1 MKPSRPDKRRSPS
14 EPRRP
19 ATGHHQQC
27 TRQNK
32 NRGSTAQVCQP
43 TRGGNIT
50 FPAYKTTKGVERG
63 NQPLNGT
70 WSGVVVANGVR
81 DGREVGL
88 IIRACRCIS
97 AEAAEALEGTGDESL
112 SLINRRRGST
122 KARPLVTQHQN
133 ALSRWPVGAS
143 PEGQEANRD
152 VTLGIVIQSNSK
164 KKKKTTIRQLPCCDA
179 LSLAAHCFVM
189 LPTRLQPTR
198 S

>member
-1 MKPSRPDKRRSPS
+1 M
-14 EPRRP
+14 
-19 ATGHHQQC
+19 
-27 TRQNK
+27 
-32 NRGSTAQVCQP
+32 
-43 TRGGNIT
+43 
-50 FPAYKTTKGVERG
+50 
-63 NQPLNGT
+63 NGT
-70 WSGVVVANGVR
+70 WSLMVVANGVR

-164 KKKKTTIRQLPCCDA
+164 KKNPPSDSSHAVMPCRLPPIVLLCSRLAFNRQGPDPWPFAPGPVEAPKLPFAGRMRA
-179 LSLAAHCFVM
+179 LLRRRHRPGRQA
-189 LPTRLQPTR
+189 QR